1 MVSHCV
7 KDALNGNAEAIVW
20 IVKLGNFLSPW
31 RFSIRAATVLG
42 LERGMVAEDRLGRNH
57 RQQNCLFSAI
67 FNKRSGETRY
77 HNPLGWRL
85 EREFQIWLTQAFARL
100 HAKFDHEASRAS
112 KNMQRRLKRRRRS
125 N

>member
-1 MVSHCV
+1 LGVELVAYNGEFAPFWRESHS
-7 KDALNGNAEAIVW
+7 DTPPIGGPPANLW
-20 IVKLGNFLSPW
+20 IMSMH
-31 RFSIRAATVLG
+31 G
-42 LERGMVAEDRLGRNH
+42 LVAEDRLGRNH

-67 FNKRSGETRY
+67 FNKKTGETRY

-85 EREFQIWLTQAFARL
+85 KREFQIWLTQAFARL

-125 N
+125 K